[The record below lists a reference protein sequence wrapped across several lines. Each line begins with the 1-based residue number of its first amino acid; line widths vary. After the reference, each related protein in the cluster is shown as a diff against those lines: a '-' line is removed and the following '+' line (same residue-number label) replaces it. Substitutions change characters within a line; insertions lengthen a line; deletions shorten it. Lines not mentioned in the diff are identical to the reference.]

1 MLHNYVQDKATS
13 YGSRFLNE
21 GIHTANK
28 DFIMEKERN
37 AIEDIANKG
46 KSCKK
51 YKESFKYVISYLTDI
66 RDVLK

>member
-1 MLHNYVQDKATS
+1 
-13 YGSRFLNE
+13 
-21 GIHTANK
+21 
-28 DFIMEKERN
+28 MEKERN